1 MTRRK
6 ILLII
11 ILLSSFMSGASARV
25 LPDGPARGRI
35 RVGVEWGY
43 TQTFFLARSYNF
55 ISDDGYRVYEKSVGF
70 HWSANAQVTAQA
82 GYILGRRSLVSLC
95 AGYMGMGRDN
105 RLIPLALRYT
115 FYPRT
120 VCNDGFFFYGQG
132 GMAWHIHTTA
142 GKTAALGV
150 LGGGY
155 RVRLSDT
162 CNLDLLVGLKGL
174 IDHPAIPDPAR
185 PGSIPEQNIRR
196 NIAGYCALDFSVA
209 VSF

>member
-1 MTRRK
+1 MMRRK
-6 ILLII
+6 LLSII

-25 LPDGPARGRI
+25 LPDGPVLNRL

-55 ISDDGYRVYEKSVGF
+55 ISDDGYRVYDKSVGF
-70 HWSANAQVTAQA
+70 HWRANAQITAQV
-82 GYILGRRSLVSLC
+82 GYILGERSLVSLC
-95 AGYMGMGRDN
+95 TGYMGMGKDN

-115 FYPRT
+115 FYPRA
-120 VCNDGFFFYGQG
+120 VYNDGFFLYGQG
-132 GMAWHIHTTA
+132 GVAWHIHTTA
-142 GKTAALGV
+142 GKTAVLGV

-155 RVRLSDT
+155 RIRLTDT

-174 IDHPAIPDPAR
+174 LDHPAIPDPAR
-185 PGSIPEQNIRR
+185 QGNIPEQNIRR